1 MAKIVAYGELLW
13 DLLPSGEVLGGAPAN
28 FIFRINSFGD
38 EGTLI
43 TRLGNDELG
52 EKARKAV
59 LAIGLSDEHIQTDYE
74 FSTGT
79 VDVKID
85 EEGTPDFTIIRDV
98 AYDHIELSSEMTEQ
112 VRQADCLYF
121 GSLIQ
126 RYGISKN
133 TLKELIKESG
143 EAIKFLDI
151 NLRKDCYTK
160 ETVKESLMAA
170 NILKINDEEL
180 LQVKQLTGLFCN
192 DLRNMAGELVSR
204 FGLDLILVTLGSK
217 GAFLISNN
225 SDVCYTAGYKV
236 KLVDTVGSGDAFSA
250 GFIHSY
256 LAGEELQKALDF
268 GNASGALAATTKG
281 ATVPFSKPD
290 VLNFMR
296 QECERT
302 HHELFTLHI

>member
-43 TRLGNDELG
+43 TRLGDDELG
-52 EKARKAV
+52 EKAWKTV
-59 LAIGLSDEHIQTDYE
+59 LSIGLSDEHIQTDYE
-74 FSTGT
+74 FPTGT

-85 EEGTPDFTIIRDV
+85 ANGIPDFNIIRDV
-98 AYDHIELSSEMTEQ
+98 AYDHIEMSSEMAEQ

-121 GSLIQ
+121 GTLIQ

-133 TLKELIKESG
+133 TLKGLIKESG
-143 EAIKFLDI
+143 NAIKFLDI
-151 NLRKDCYTK
+151 NLRKDCFT
-160 ETVKESLMAA
+160 EDIIRESLVAA

-180 LQVKQLTGLFCN
+180 LQVKEQLGLYCTE
-192 DLRNMAGELVSR
+192 LRNMAGELISLFR
-204 FGLDLILVTLGSK
+204 LDLILVTLGSK
-217 GAFLISNN
+217 GAFLISKKNEIFY
-225 SDVCYTAGYKV
+225 SAGYKV
-236 KLVDTVGSGDAFSA
+236 ELVDTVGSGDAFSA

-256 LAGEELQKALDF
+256 LNGENLQTSLDF

-281 ATVPFSKPD
+281 ATAPFNKTD
-290 VLNFMR
+290 VLNFMN
-296 QECERT
+296 QPHERAF
-302 HHELFTLHI
+302 HDLFDNC